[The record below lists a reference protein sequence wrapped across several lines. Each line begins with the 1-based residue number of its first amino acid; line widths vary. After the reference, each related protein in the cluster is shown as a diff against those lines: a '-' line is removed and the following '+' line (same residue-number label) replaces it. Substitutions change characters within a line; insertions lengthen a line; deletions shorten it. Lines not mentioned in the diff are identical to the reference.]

1 MNLVIDIGN
10 SNVKIGSFEDGE
22 LLSPIKTVL
31 LSELANEVSRID
43 PNKIIIS
50 SVAGRSVVKDMS
62 FFENRRPLFLNYKT
76 PLPFVLQYD
85 TPETLGVDRIAAVA
99 GAQVINPGKDT
110 MIIDAGTCITYD
122 LIDGSGKFQGGIIS
136 PGIEL
141 RYKAMHNYTGN
152 LPLIEFDLAVAE
164 ESLIG
169 KSTIMA
175 MKSGVIN
182 GIKGEMESFIEGYRK
197 LYPDLKVIMCG
208 GQAKFFESRLK
219 ASIFAVP
226 ELVLTGLN
234 RILEYN
240 E

>member
-10 SNVKIGSFEDGE
+10 SNVKIGSFENGE
-22 LLSPIKTVL
+22 LLAPVKTVL
-31 LSELANEVSRID
+31 LSELDKEVSRID
-43 PNKIIIS
+43 PDKIIIS
-50 SVAGRSVVKDMS
+50 SVAGKKVEKELTFSKS
-62 FFENRRPLFLNYKT
+62 RRPLFLNYRT
-76 PLPFVLQYD
+76 PLPFDLHYD
-85 TPETLGVDRIAAVA
+85 TPETLGVDRIAAAA
-99 GAQVINPGKDT
+99 GAQAMNPACDT

-122 LIDGSGKFQGGIIS
+122 LIDGSGTFQGGIIS
-136 PGIEL
+136 PGVEL
-141 RYKAMHNYTGN
+141 RFKAMNDYTGG
-152 LPLIEFDLAVAE
+152 LPLIDFDLTSEE

-169 KSTIMA
+169 KSTISA

-182 GIKGEMESFIEGYRK
+182 GIKGEMESFIEEYRK
-197 LYPDLKVIMCG
+197 LYPDLKVIICG
-208 GQAKFFESRLK
+208 GQAKFFESSLK